1 MGKKVWCKCKVVA
14 FMTFLLPSP
23 SSVLKV
29 PNCFTQ
35 WMKLMAI
42 NQAFLC
48 TFYVRCSFRKPF
60 ESLSDTTSLQ
70 DARTFSSTA
79 LNFSRVALSVHWL
92 KERPLNLIFLNCM
105 LLLVYCSTGTPAT
118 RPFWKMRLKTRQ
130 EWYQVGNGDL
140 HHHLGQMWYCG
151 LFLLLLNFVRV
162 VPGCSYKGS
171 I

>member
-1 MGKKVWCKCKVVA
+1 
-14 FMTFLLPSP
+14 MTFSLLSP

-29 PNCFTQ
+29 PNCSTES
-35 WMKLMAI
+35 MKLMAV
-42 NQAFLC
+42 NQAFLR

-60 ESLSDTTSLQ
+60 VSLSGTTSLK

-79 LNFSRVALSVHWL
+79 LNFLRIALNVHWL
-92 KERPLNLIFLNCM
+92 KEIKGPLIFLDCL
-105 LLLVYCSTGTPAT
+105 LLLVYCLTGTPAT

-151 LFLLLLNFVRV
+151 LFLVLLNFVRV
-162 VPGCSYKGS
+162 VPSCSYKRS
-171 I
+171 IWKSFQGYL